1 MVSHLLKPLFWLP
14 GFLIEI
20 CGNLRLQRTRIGRQ
34 YFNSVEELF
43 GTQRH
48 ASLRLVYR
56 QLYSQVA
63 QLLRIDFGR

>member
-43 GTQRH
+43 GTQGRE
-48 ASLRLVYR
+48 ALQLFSR
-56 QLYSQVA
+56 QFNSQ
-63 QLLRIDFGR
+63 LT